1 MSRALIIGHTGQDGQ
16 ILWDQ
21 LLERGFALVGVSRNS
36 VLAHGTVWT
45 APVDIADARSIQEL
59 IEAFRPT
66 QVYYLAAHHH
76 SSQDAGINA
85 ADIWDRSWAVHV
97 YGFGHVLQAL
107 VTVVPAARVF
117 YAASSRVFGAIAR
130 RTPLDETTPHRP
142 DDSYGVTKAT
152 GMLLADHYRRVHG
165 QFISCGILFNHESPL
180 RGPQFVTQRVV
191 RGLVAVARGEATRLE
206 VGSLDARV
214 DWGYAPDYTRAMQ
227 WMLQTSEPSDFVVA
241 TGRTHS
247 VRDLLEIASAHLG
260 LDWREIVF
268 ETNGLLQRNTQGL
281 CGNAARL
288 RAETGWMPSIDFPDM
303 VRLLVDAAKSAK
315 FCSGLSAKVTTGSKG
330 GTA

>member
-1 MSRALIIGHTGQDGQ
+1 MPRALIIGHTGQDGR

-21 LLERGFALVGVSRNS
+21 LVARGYSLIGVSRFGMRMHR
-36 VLAHGTVWT
+36 VERMPAT
-45 APVDIADARSIQEL
+45 DIADAIQVQAL
-59 IEAFRPT
+59 VTAFAPT

-97 YGFGHVLQAL
+97 HGFGHVLHAL
-107 VTVVPAARVF
+107 VSAAPQCRTF
-117 YAASSRVFGAIAR
+117 YAASSRVFGSSHDAPVDEFTP
-130 RTPLDETTPHRP
+130 RTP
-142 DDSYGVTKAT
+142 DDSYGVTKAA

-165 QFISCGILFNHESPL
+165 LFVSCGILFNHESPL

-227 WMLQTSEPSDFVVA
+227 AMLDLPAPDDFVVA
-241 TGRTHS
+241 TGETHS
-247 VRDLLEIASAHLG
+247 VGELVEIAAQHLR
-260 LDWREIVF
+260 LDWRKVVS
-268 ETNGLLQRNTQGL
+268 ETSGLLQRGTQGL
-281 CGNAARL
+281 CGDASRL
-288 RAETGWMPSIDFPDM
+288 RAATGWAPGMAFPDM
-303 VRLLVDAAKSAK
+303 VRLLVDAELERADP
-315 FCSGLSAKVTTGSKG
+315 
-330 GTA
+330 